1 MFQGAS
7 KSPVPFSDTYPAT
20 PPVPWFARLFR
31 YVVPILPKSLRAG
44 VVAPAATKP
53 TSAMRPIITVTIQ
66 GPTDSLQVEALLDTG
81 EADRSV
87 WAYGRD
93 EA

>member
-1 MFQGAS
+1 MLRFRYRRWL
-7 KSPVPFSDTYPAT
+7 TYPAT

-31 YVVPILPKSLRAG
+31 YGLPILPESLRAG
-44 VVAPAATKP
+44 LAAPAATKP

-66 GPTDSLQVEALLDTG
+66 GPTDALQVEALLDTG